1 MLIKN
6 VRLLDREGLFDI
18 RIVDGKFTEI
28 DKNLNELENEEII
41 EGNGALASAPFI
53 EPHIHLDTTLT
64 AGEPKWNKSG
74 TLF

>member
-1 MLIKN
+1 MLIKK

-28 DKNLNELENEEII
+28 DENLQVLENEEVI

-53 EPHIHLDTTLT
+53 EPHIH
-64 AGEPKWNKSG
+64 
-74 TLF
+74 